1 MAVVMQL
8 GMQLRTHQLLYAF
21 TLTKLEQYDD
31 CYASKCCF
39 VCKQDWVCVGVLL
52 LLLFIGGHSFH
63 IVLFSVLKQ
72 THCTHVACD
81 SELGTVFFLECVFLI
96 SMEVVY

>member
-1 MAVVMQL
+1 MCWGA
-8 GMQLRTHQLLYAF
+8 
-21 TLTKLEQYDD
+21 
-31 CYASKCCF
+31 
-39 VCKQDWVCVGVLL
+39 
-52 LLLFIGGHSFH
+52 IIIIIHSFH